1 MLKQRVITAVAL
13 LAILLAAAGA
23 GRLAFDAVL
32 ALLLGAASFE
42 WLRLAQH
49 STRICVAASAVFA
62 AYLIAVQASSRGP
75 SEAIL
80 GLLLVA
86 ASVCWC
92 LIAVLV
98 VRGAHRGARVPHA
111 VSTVLAFLLLAA
123 AWYAAMR
130 FIDVGLP
137 YLLSVLAIVWLA
149 DIAAY
154 FSGRRWGRRKL
165 APAISPGKTWAG
177 VAGALAAVL
186 AGAMLTVRLVPDAPV
201 FSTLLQQRLATG
213 AALAVLAA
221 LVGLSIVG
229 DLFESLLKRQVDV
242 KDAGHL
248 LPGHGGVLDR
258 IDASIAVLPVAAL
271 IDLWL
276 RR

>member
-1 MLKQRVITAVAL
+1 
-13 LAILLAAAGA
+13 
-23 GRLAFDAVL
+23 
-32 ALLLGAASFE
+32 
-42 WLRLAQH
+42 
-49 STRICVAASAVFA
+49 
-62 AYLIAVQASSRGP
+62 
-75 SEAIL
+75 
-80 GLLLVA
+80 
-86 ASVCWC
+86 
-92 LIAVLV
+92 
-98 VRGAHRGARVPHA
+98 
-111 VSTVLAFLLLAA
+111 
-123 AWYAAMR
+123 
-130 FIDVGLP
+130 
-137 YLLSVLAIVWLA
+137 
-149 DIAAY
+149 
-154 FSGRRWGRRKL
+154 
-165 APAISPGKTWAG
+165 
-177 VAGALAAVL
+177 
-186 AGAMLTVRLVPDAPV
+186 MLTVRLVPDAPV